1 MDFFNEKIRNYIASN
16 LDLDNQFKYEKFM
29 VGRSNITFKIFD
41 KRNSYVLRRPPFG
54 DKLESAHNM
63 QREYRIISELSEN
76 NLKVPKPIFL
86 CTDRTVSDDD
96 FYIMEYIEGETIAD
110 NVVAE
115 NYSKNDKKE
124 ITNSFITT
132 LSELHTFDVKNSK
145 LNDLGKHEDYVLRQ
159 LNRWTKQ
166 FNAQKVRDITDLDIA
181 TKLLFD
187 TIPTQQKVSIVH
199 GDYRLDN
206 VIAEN
211 YSKNDK
217 KEITNSFITTLAELH
232 NFDVKNSKLNDLGK
246 HEDYVLRQL
255 NRWTKQFNAQK
266 VRDIA
271 DLDIATKLLFDTIP
285 TQQKVS
291 IVHGDY
297 RLDNVRVN
305 NNLVAAIVDWE
316 LCTLGDP
323 LADLGTVIAS
333 WSNKNETDTPF
344 IYSPSLS
351 DGFPSRQEIIN
362 LYDSKSDL
370 DLKNVEFYVRLSF
383 WKHAMIMEG
392 VYVRYSLGYYGN
404 VDKEDVEAFGKSTL
418 SFAKKASNKN
428 LLKEIF

>member
-1 MDFFNEKIRNYIASN
+1 MEFFNEKIRNYIASN
-16 LDLDNQFKYEKFM
+16 LDLDNQFKFEKFK

-41 KRNSYVLRRPPFG
+41 DMHSYVLRRPPFG

-76 NLKVPKPIFL
+76 NIKVPKPILL
-86 CTDRTVSDDD
+86 CTDRTISDDD
-96 FYIMEYIEGETIAD
+96 FYIMEYIDGVTIAD
-110 NVVAE
+110 NLVAD
-115 NYSKNDKKE
+115 NYSNNDKKE

-132 LSELHTFDVKNSK
+132 LAELHTFDVKNSN
-145 LNDLGKHEDYVLRQ
+145 LNDLGKHEDYVERQ

-166 FNAQKVRDITDLDIA
+166 FNAQKVRDIPDLDVA

-187 TIPTQQKVSIVH
+187 TIP
-199 GDYRLDN
+199 
-206 VIAEN
+206 A
-211 YSKNDK
+211 
-217 KEITNSFITTLAELH
+217 
-232 NFDVKNSKLNDLGK
+232 
-246 HEDYVLRQL
+246 
-255 NRWTKQFNAQK
+255 
-266 VRDIA
+266 
-271 DLDIATKLLFDTIP
+271 
-285 TQQKVS
+285 QQKVS

-297 RLDNVRVN
+297 RLDNVRIN
-305 NNLVAAIVDWE
+305 NNSVAAIVDWE

-351 DGFPSRQEIIN
+351 DGFPSRQEIIDI
-362 LYDSKSDL
+362 YESKSNLSL
-370 DLKNVEFYVRLSF
+370 DDIEFYIRLSF

-404 VDKEDVEAFGKSTL
+404 VDKKEVEAFGESTL
-418 SFAKKASNKN
+418 SFAHKASAKN